1 MTDSTRRT
9 RRQFLGHAAA
19 AAGAA
24 VALAASAEPLAAA
37 EEPATPVVDTH
48 QHLWD
53 LKRFRLPWLDGAGE
67 LLNRDY
73 LMADYRKAAE
83 GLNVVRAV
91 YMEVAVTPD
100 QRAAEADY
108 VVELCRRGGTPTVAA
123 VIGGS
128 PAADDFPAYINRF
141 KASPYVKGVRESLR
155 PGSAADKKFLSG
167 LRRLGELGMGFDL
180 LHGPDLLA
188 EAALV
193 AKACPDT
200 RFILD
205 HCGNADPRHFRPALS
220 ADAEAR
226 RKRRAWEDGI
236 AALAEQ
242 RNAVCKISGVMEAAA
257 PDKVTADD
265 VAPVVNHCLDRF
277 GPDRVIFAS
286 NWPVCNGNGSFS
298 SWLSLLRSI
307 TRTRT
312 AESRRKLFHDNA
324 MRIYS
329 LA

>member
-1 MTDSTRRT
+1 MIDHPPPT
-9 RRQFLGHAAA
+9 RRQFLRHAG

-24 VALAASAEPLAAA
+24 FACAPAVGRSAPA
-37 EEPATPVVDTH
+37 EEAAVPVVDTH

-67 LLNRDY
+67 VLNRDY
-73 LMADYRKAAE
+73 LMADYLKAAE

-100 QRAAEADY
+100 QRPAEADY
-108 VVELCRRGGTPTVAA
+108 VTDLCRRGGTPTVAA

-141 KASPYVKGVRESLR
+141 KASPHVKGVRESLR

-167 LRRLGELGMGFDL
+167 IRRLGELGLSFDL
-180 LHGPDLLA
+180 LHGPDLLN
-188 EAALV
+188 ESAAV
-193 AKACPDT
+193 AKACPGT

-205 HCGNADPRHFRPALS
+205 HCGNADPRHFRPAS
-220 ADAEAR
+220 NADAHRQR
-226 RKRRAWEDGI
+226 RTWEDGI
-236 AALAEQ
+236 AALAEHS
-242 RNAVCKISGVMEAAA
+242 NVVCKISGVVEAAA

-286 NWPVCNGNGSFS
+286 NWPVCNSSGSFS
-298 SWLSLLRSI
+298 SWLSLLNSI
-307 TRTRT
+307 LRPRTP
-312 AESRRKLFHDNA
+312 ESRRKLLHDNA